1 MTDQYTSLSLST
13 LKEIAAGVDRTLA
26 IFDRH
31 RMPLASS
38 EEDVR
43 AMLQKLR
50 LQLQKQLE
58 HHPDNRR

>member
-1 MTDQYTSLSLST
+1 MTDQYTSLSLPA
-13 LKEIAAGVDRTLA
+13 LKEIAANVDRALA
-26 IFDRH
+26 LFDRH
-31 RMPLASS
+31 RMPLASA

-58 HHPDNRR
+58 HHPENRR

>member
-1 MTDQYTSLSLST
+1 MTDQYTSLSLTT
-13 LKEIAAGVDRTLA
+13 LKEIATGVDRTLA
-26 IFDRH
+26 IFERH
-31 RMPLASS
+31 RKPLASS

-50 LQLQKQLE
+50 RQLQKQME